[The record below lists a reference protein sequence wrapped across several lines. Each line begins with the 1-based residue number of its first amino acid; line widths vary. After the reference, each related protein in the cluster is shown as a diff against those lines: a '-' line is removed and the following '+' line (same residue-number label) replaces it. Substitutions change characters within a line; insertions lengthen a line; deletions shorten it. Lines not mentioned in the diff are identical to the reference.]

1 MTACSFRDLSP
12 SMTGFGLVYYHVG
25 FIYVNLISVEL
36 FQEQRRTVNS
46 EHLQQ
51 FVSDMEADLTRAQMV
66 LVLLFSLRVNSFIL
80 ILPFC
85 LLES

>member
-1 MTACSFRDLSP
+1 
-12 SMTGFGLVYYHVG
+12 MTGFGLVYYHVG